1 MEMEKYPV
9 TRKRRQTALLQAN
22 LRLPPALTQE
32 FQIDLQNVL
41 LEDGSLEASYMTKY
55 WLTKF
60 CESDKASALA
70 RRNAAILKWRGVE
83 ERNRVTCERL
93 LSREYLY
100 DPANEVAMVPLA
112 LVIERARQVVHD
124 VLGDTPSL
132 DMAHAMYSGGASTSK
147 RRSNGHPA
155 VKFLEKADSTRRAW
169 EVFAPLV
176 EHSAYGRHI
185 YENGLEPRFV
195 GGSILFTVPKSSD
208 IDRVACKEPD
218 FNVFFQKSFGNQIR
232 YLLRRVGINL
242 NDQTIN
248 GELARVGS
256 IDGSL
261 ATLDLSSA
269 SDSVTL
275 ELVRLLLPPDWFY
288 YLDACRCLTID
299 LDGVETPLSMFSSMG
314 NGFTFELESLLFY
327 GLARSVAYLTGLRGK
342 ISVYGDDIIV
352 PTDVAPYL
360 FHALRGVGFTVNA
373 EKSFV
378 DGPFR
383 ESCGAY
389 WHEGINVKPFYMKG
403 PLLTFIDLIKTL
415 NQLTSWSSRVLGII
429 DPRYEAIHTK
439 YKAAIPEE
447 YWGGQDLTRD
457 TSLVTGD
464 KPRKELR
471 EVVGKKGLDHIGG
484 FLMWLQLTA
493 FRKLAGS
500 IQITGSA
507 NTKLFRAKRNP
518 QLWGDLPVFLGRYN
532 YLLE

>member
-1 MEMEKYPV
+1 MTKRV
-9 TRKRRQTALLQAN
+9 RKTDLKQAN
-22 LRLPPALTQE
+22 LRLPPELTQA
-32 FQIDLQNVL
+32 FQTDLNNVL
-41 LEDGSLEASYMTKY
+41 SEDESVEAFYMRKY

-60 CESDKASALA
+60 CELDKASALA
-70 RRNAAILKWRGVE
+70 RRTAAVTKWLGVE

-100 DPANEVAMVPLA
+100 DPANEVAGIPLA
-112 LVIERARQVVHD
+112 LVIERARQVVHS
-124 VLGDTPSL
+124 VIGDAPSL

-155 VKFLEKADSTRRAW
+155 IKFFEKADSTRRAW
-169 EVFAPLV
+169 EIFAPLV

-185 YENGLEPRFV
+185 YGSGLEPRFV
-195 GGSILFTVPKSSD
+195 AGSILFTVPKSSD

-256 IDGSL
+256 VDGSL

-269 SDSVTL
+269 SDSVTV
-275 ELVRLLLPPDWFY
+275 ELVRHLLPPDWFY
-288 YLDACRCLTID
+288 YLDACRCLTIN

-327 GLARSVAYLTGLRGK
+327 GLARSVAYLTGMRGK

-360 FHALRGVGFTVNA
+360 FQALRGVGFTVNA

-378 DGPFR
+378 EGPFR

-403 PLLTFIDLIKTL
+403 PILALTDLIKTL
-415 NQLTSWSSRVLGII
+415 NQLTSWASRHIGVV
-429 DPRYEAIHTK
+429 DPRYEVVLNK
-439 YKAAIPEE
+439 YQAYIPEE
-447 YWGGQDLTRD
+447 LWGGQDLTRD

-493 FRKLAGS
+493 FRKLQGS
-500 IQITGSA
+500 VQITGSA
-507 NTKLFRAKRNP
+507 NTKLFRVKRNP
-518 QLWGDLPVFLGRYN
+518 QLWGDLPVFLGRYSH
-532 YLLE
+532 LLE